1 LEHFC
6 VILAA
11 QEEEFTMVH
20 SRIREIRKQKG
31 LTLQEVAERSGTTAQ
46 TIGRLETGMRTLS
59 LNWVNRIAKALGV
72 ESSMLLTLPEQGD
85 IEILGEVGMMGSVL
99 PINFGTV
106 SLRFMG
112 TKPMAL
118 KIKANM
124 GEYRQGDKVICEGK
138 LAQNVEK
145 AVGHDCLIELEDG
158 ERCFAKLVSGSRKN
172 IYTLFPIGNA
182 GTLVK
187 DCKVI
192 FAAPVVTLVRT
203 FEV

>member
-1 LEHFC
+1 
-6 VILAA
+6 
-11 QEEEFTMVH
+11 MVH

-31 LTLQEVAERSGTTAQ
+31 LTLQEVAERAGTTAQ

-85 IEILGEVGMMGSVL
+85 IEILGEVGKMGSVS

-106 SLRFMG
+106 SLRLMG
-112 TKPMAL
+112 TKSIAL
-118 KIKANM
+118 KIKGNM
-124 GEYRQGDKVICEGK
+124 GEYRQGDVVICGGQS
-138 LAQNVEK
+138 AQDVEK
-145 AVGHDCLIELEDG
+145 AVGRDCLIELEGG

-172 IYTLFPIGNA
+172 TYTLFPIGNA
-182 GTLVK
+182 GTLIK
-187 DCKVI
+187 DCKVT

>member
-1 LEHFC
+1 
-6 VILAA
+6 
-11 QEEEFTMVH
+11 MVH

-31 LTLQEVAERSGTTAQ
+31 LTLQEVAERAGTTAQ

-72 ESSMLLTLPEQGD
+72 ESSMLLTFPEQGD
-85 IEILGEVGMMGSVL
+85 IEILGEVGRMGSVS

-106 SLRFMG
+106 SLRLMV
-112 TKPMAL
+112 TKPIAL
-118 KIKANM
+118 KIKGNM
-124 GEYRQGDKVICEGK
+124 GEYRQGDSVICGSQS
-138 LAQNVEK
+138 AQDVEK
-145 AVGHDCLIELEDG
+145 AVGRDCLIELKGG

-172 IYTLFPIGNA
+172 TYTLFPIGNT

-187 DCKVI
+187 DCKVT